1 MKKLVLPLN
10 IIFLGLSLA
19 CDTALIITHLY
30 PIKITASVFFMLAAA
45 VNLIY
50 ALKYFPDNKLPSVI
64 LTVGVFFAMSA
75 DIAINLNF
83 IAGAAIFALG
93 HICYFIAY
101 SLMQKPRPTDFIPAI
116 IIFIPIV
123 LFMMFSPLLDFGS
136 VMMKIIGISYA
147 VIICIMTGKAIMN
160 FIRIKNR
167 FNLILALG
175 SVLFLISD
183 IMLLMAYFSKI
194 DFPFSNFCLALYYP
208 GQCLIANGLAHI
220 KTAIT
225 EKNPCRLTRIFIMV
239 VLNSVSAF
247 ISLNGV
253 RFFGLCSYLPA
264 LRLLHPALSTQIIIL
279 ICPRLCLPALQNVQG
294 LPSRLYTFLR
304 RHFQSV

>member
-30 PIKITASVFFMLAAA
+30 PIKIAASVFFMLAAA

-50 ALKYFPDNKLPSVI
+50 ALKYFPDKKQPSI
-64 LTVGVFFAMSA
+64 ALTVGVSA
-75 DIAINLNF
+75 DIVINLNF

-101 SLMQKPRPTDFIPAI
+101 SLMQKRCLSDFIATLI
-116 IIFIPIV
+116 ILMPIA

-136 VMMKIIGISYA
+136 INMKTVGLSYA
-147 VIICIMTGKAIMN
+147 TIICAMTGKAIMN

-220 KTAIT
+220 KTAVT
-225 EKNPCRLTRIFIMV
+225 EKIRV
-239 VLNSVSAF
+239 A
-247 ISLNGV
+247 
-253 RFFGLCSYLPA
+253 
-264 LRLLHPALSTQIIIL
+264 
-279 ICPRLCLPALQNVQG
+279 
-294 LPSRLYTFLR
+294 
-304 RHFQSV
+304 

>member
-50 ALKYFPDNKLPSVI
+50 ALKYFPDKKLPSVI

-101 SLMQKPRPTDFIPAI
+101 SLMQ
-116 IIFIPIV
+116 
-123 LFMMFSPLLDFGS
+123 
-136 VMMKIIGISYA
+136 
-147 VIICIMTGKAIMN
+147 
-160 FIRIKNR
+160 
-167 FNLILALG
+167 
-175 SVLFLISD
+175 
-183 IMLLMAYFSKI
+183 
-194 DFPFSNFCLALYYP
+194 
-208 GQCLIANGLAHI
+208 
-220 KTAIT
+220 
-225 EKNPCRLTRIFIMV
+225 
-239 VLNSVSAF
+239 
-247 ISLNGV
+247 
-253 RFFGLCSYLPA
+253 
-264 LRLLHPALSTQIIIL
+264 
-279 ICPRLCLPALQNVQG
+279 
-294 LPSRLYTFLR
+294 
-304 RHFQSV
+304 

>member
-1 MKKLVLPLN
+1 MKKFVLPLN
-10 IIFLGLSLA
+10 MIFLGLSLA
-19 CDTALIITHLY
+19 FDIALMITHLY
-30 PIKITASVFFMLAAA
+30 PLKITASVFFMLVGA

-50 ALKYFPDNKLPSVI
+50 ALKYFPDRKLPSI
-64 LTVGVFFAMSA
+64 TLTIGVFFAMCA
-75 DIAINLNF
+75 DIVINLNF

-101 SLMQKPRPTDFIPAI
+101 SVMQKPRLSDFITAL
-116 IIFIPIV
+116 IIFIPIAS
-123 LFMMFSPLLDFGS
+123 FMMFSPLLDFGS
-136 VMMKIIGISYA
+136 ALMKTVGISYA
-147 VIICIMTGKAIMN
+147 VIICAMTGKSIMN
-160 FIRIKNR
+160 FVRIKNR

-225 EKNPCRLTRIFIMV
+225 EKIRV
-239 VLNSVSAF
+239 A
-247 ISLNGV
+247 
-253 RFFGLCSYLPA
+253 
-264 LRLLHPALSTQIIIL
+264 
-279 ICPRLCLPALQNVQG
+279 
-294 LPSRLYTFLR
+294 
-304 RHFQSV
+304 

>member
-1 MKKLVLPLN
+1 MIRLRKQIYEKTRFTAQHYFSRLIACLRYSSDNYSSLPDKN
-10 IIFLGLSLA
+10 NRKRFSL
-19 CDTALIITHLY
+19 C
-30 PIKITASVFFMLAAA
+30 FAAV

-50 ALKYFPDNKLPSVI
+50 ALKYFPDKKLPSVI

-101 SLMQKPRPTDFIPAI
+101 SLIQKPRPTDFIPAI

-225 EKNPCRLTRIFIMV
+225 EKIRV
-239 VLNSVSAF
+239 A
-247 ISLNGV
+247 
-253 RFFGLCSYLPA
+253 
-264 LRLLHPALSTQIIIL
+264 
-279 ICPRLCLPALQNVQG
+279 
-294 LPSRLYTFLR
+294 
-304 RHFQSV
+304 

>member
-1 MKKLVLPLN
+1 
-10 IIFLGLSLA
+10 
-19 CDTALIITHLY
+19 
-30 PIKITASVFFMLAAA
+30 
-45 VNLIY
+45 
-50 ALKYFPDNKLPSVI
+50 
-64 LTVGVFFAMSA
+64 MSA

-225 EKNPCRLTRIFIMV
+225 EKIRV
-239 VLNSVSAF
+239 A
-247 ISLNGV
+247 
-253 RFFGLCSYLPA
+253 
-264 LRLLHPALSTQIIIL
+264 
-279 ICPRLCLPALQNVQG
+279 
-294 LPSRLYTFLR
+294 
-304 RHFQSV
+304 

>member
-30 PIKITASVFFMLAAA
+30 PIKITASVFFMLAAT

-50 ALKYFPDNKLPSVI
+50 ALKYFPDKKLPSVI

-101 SLMQKPRPTDFIPAI
+101 SLIQKPRPTDFIPAM
-116 IIFIPIV
+116 IIFIPIA

-136 VMMKIIGISYA
+136 VMM
-147 VIICIMTGKAIMN
+147 
-160 FIRIKNR
+160 
-167 FNLILALG
+167 
-175 SVLFLISD
+175 
-183 IMLLMAYFSKI
+183 
-194 DFPFSNFCLALYYP
+194 
-208 GQCLIANGLAHI
+208 
-220 KTAIT
+220 
-225 EKNPCRLTRIFIMV
+225 
-239 VLNSVSAF
+239 
-247 ISLNGV
+247 
-253 RFFGLCSYLPA
+253 
-264 LRLLHPALSTQIIIL
+264 
-279 ICPRLCLPALQNVQG
+279 
-294 LPSRLYTFLR
+294 
-304 RHFQSV
+304 

>member
-10 IIFLGLSLA
+10 IVFLGLSLA
-19 CDTALIITHLY
+19 FDIALMITHLY
-30 PIKITASVFFMLAAA
+30 PLKITASVFFMLAGA

-50 ALKYFPDNKLPSVI
+50 ALKYFPARKLPSI
-64 LTVGVFFAMSA
+64 TLTIGVFFAMCA

-101 SLMQKPRPTDFIPAI
+101 SLMQKRCLSDFIATLI
-116 IIFIPIV
+116 ILMPIA

-136 VMMKIIGISYA
+136 VNMKTVGLSYA
-147 VIICIMTGKAIMN
+147 TIICAMTGKSIMN

-167 FNLILALG
+167 FYFILTLG
-175 SVLFLISD
+175 SVLFLVSD

-208 GQCLIANGLAHI
+208 GQCLIANGLAHL
-220 KTAIT
+220 KTA
-225 EKNPCRLTRIFIMV
+225 E
-239 VLNSVSAF
+239 
-247 ISLNGV
+247 
-253 RFFGLCSYLPA
+253 
-264 LRLLHPALSTQIIIL
+264 
-279 ICPRLCLPALQNVQG
+279 
-294 LPSRLYTFLR
+294 
-304 RHFQSV
+304 

>member
-1 MKKLVLPLN
+1 MIRLRKQIYEKTRFTAQHYFSRLIACLRYSSDNYSSLPDKN
-10 IIFLGLSLA
+10 NRQAFSLCLPA
-19 CDTALIITHLY
+19 T
-30 PIKITASVFFMLAAA
+30 

-50 ALKYFPDNKLPSVI
+50 ALKYFPDKKLPSVI

-101 SLMQKPRPTDFIPAI
+101 SLMQKPRPTDFIPAM
-116 IIFIPIV
+116 IIFIPIA

-225 EKNPCRLTRIFIMV
+225 EKIRV
-239 VLNSVSAF
+239 A
-247 ISLNGV
+247 
-253 RFFGLCSYLPA
+253 
-264 LRLLHPALSTQIIIL
+264 
-279 ICPRLCLPALQNVQG
+279 
-294 LPSRLYTFLR
+294 
-304 RHFQSV
+304 

>member
-30 PIKITASVFFMLAAA
+30 PIKITASVFFMLAAT

-50 ALKYFPDNKLPSVI
+50 ALKYFPDKKLPSVI

-136 VMMKIIGISYA
+136 SHLARRTFVG
-147 VIICIMTGKAIMN
+147 
-160 FIRIKNR
+160 
-167 FNLILALG
+167 NLYKQVKDPNLVG
-175 SVLFLISD
+175 
-183 IMLLMAYFSKI
+183 
-194 DFPFSNFCLALYYP
+194 
-208 GQCLIANGLAHI
+208 
-220 KTAIT
+220 
-225 EKNPCRLTRIFIMV
+225 
-239 VLNSVSAF
+239 
-247 ISLNGV
+247 
-253 RFFGLCSYLPA
+253 
-264 LRLLHPALSTQIIIL
+264 ALSGHKEGSKAFARYRTIDDEMKQQL
-279 ICPRLCLPALQNVQG
+279 VDLLK
-294 LPSRLYTFLR
+294 
-304 RHFQSV
+304 

>member
-19 CDTALIITHLY
+19 CDVALIITHLY
-30 PIKITASVFFMLAAA
+30 PIKIAASVFFMLAAA

-50 ALKYFPDNKLPSVI
+50 SLKYFPDKKLPSVI

-75 DIAINLNF
+75 DIVINLNF

-101 SLMQKPRPTDFIPAI
+101 SLMQKRCLSDFIATLI
-116 IIFIPIV
+116 ILMPIA

-136 VMMKIIGISYA
+136 INMKTIGLSYA
-147 VIICIMTGKAIMN
+147 TIICAMTGKAIMN

-183 IMLLMAYFSKI
+183 IMLMMAHFSEI

-220 KTAIT
+220 KTAIA
-225 EKNPCRLTRIFIMV
+225 EKIRV
-239 VLNSVSAF
+239 A
-247 ISLNGV
+247 
-253 RFFGLCSYLPA
+253 
-264 LRLLHPALSTQIIIL
+264 
-279 ICPRLCLPALQNVQG
+279 
-294 LPSRLYTFLR
+294 
-304 RHFQSV
+304 

>member
-1 MKKLVLPLN
+1 M
-10 IIFLGLSLA
+10 
-19 CDTALIITHLY
+19 
-30 PIKITASVFFMLAAA
+30 
-45 VNLIY
+45 
-50 ALKYFPDNKLPSVI
+50 I

-101 SLMQKPRPTDFIPAI
+101 SLIQKPRPTDFIPAM

-136 VMMKIIGISYA
+136 SLMKIIGISYA

-220 KTAIT
+220 KTAVT
-225 EKNPCRLTRIFIMV
+225 EKIRV
-239 VLNSVSAF
+239 A
-247 ISLNGV
+247 
-253 RFFGLCSYLPA
+253 
-264 LRLLHPALSTQIIIL
+264 
-279 ICPRLCLPALQNVQG
+279 
-294 LPSRLYTFLR
+294 
-304 RHFQSV
+304 